1 VLNLLQYNIIGLACV
16 SWKQLEVKCMRKLVR
31 LSLAIGGFL
40 IVTSLILT
48 GAIFLILL
56 NMIDVSVL
64 ADPATTSVL
73 TMLFLAIGVLDF
85 IAGILLLMKK

>member
-1 VLNLLQYNIIGLACV
+1 
-16 SWKQLEVKCMRKLVR
+16 MRKLVR

>member
-1 VLNLLQYNIIGLACV
+1 
-16 SWKQLEVKCMRKLVR
+16 MRKLVR

-56 NMIDVSVL
+56 DMIDVGVL

>member
-1 VLNLLQYNIIGLACV
+1 
-16 SWKQLEVKCMRKLVR
+16 MRKLVR

-56 NMIDVSVL
+56 NIIDASVFT
-64 ADPATTSVL
+64 DPAITSVL
-73 TMLFLAIGVLDF
+73 TVLFLAIGVLDF
-85 IAGILLLMKK
+85 IAGTLLMMKK

>member
-1 VLNLLQYNIIGLACV
+1 
-16 SWKQLEVKCMRKLVR
+16 MRKLVR

-56 NMIDVSVL
+56 NMIDVTVL

-73 TMLFLAIGVLDF
+73 TMLFLAIGILDF
-85 IAGILLLMKK
+85 IAGILLIMKK

>member
-1 VLNLLQYNIIGLACV
+1 
-16 SWKQLEVKCMRKLVR
+16 MRKLVR

-56 NMIDVSVL
+56 NMIDVSVFS
-64 ADPATTSVL
+64 DPATTSVL
-73 TMLFLAIGVLDF
+73 TMLFLAIGILDF
-85 IAGILLLMKK
+85 IAGILLIMKK